1 MPQLDF
7 ANYPFISQIFWLLT
21 SFIILYISVSRIILP
36 RISQIIEQRDISIRN
51 ALENA
56 ENLKN
61 EATSFVTDYEES
73 YIDARK
79 ESEKIMLDTQKQIK
93 QKTDQTLAQNDK
105 EIETKISDAEKNIKS
120 FLNEQSDNIEEL
132 STEIYNYLIK
142 KHN

>member
-21 SFIILYISVSRIILP
+21 SFLILYISVSRIILP
-36 RISQIIEQRDISIRN
+36 RISQIIEKRDISIKN

-56 ENLKN
+56 EKLKN
-61 EATSFVTDYEES
+61 EATSFVTDYEQS
-73 YIDARK
+73 YIEARK
-79 ESEKIMLDTQKQIK
+79 ESEKIMLDAQQQIK

-105 EIETKISDAEKNIKS
+105 ETEEKISVAEKNIQS
-120 FLNEQSDNIEEL
+120 FLDEQNDNIEEL

>member
-21 SFIILYISVSRIILP
+21 SFLILYISVSRIILP
-36 RISQIIEQRDISIRN
+36 RISQIIEKRDISIKN

-56 ENLKN
+56 EKLKN
-61 EATSFVTDYEES
+61 EATSFVTDYEQS
-73 YIDARK
+73 YIEARK
-79 ESEKIMLDTQKQIK
+79 ESEKIMLDAQQQIK

-105 EIETKISDAEKNIKS
+105 ETEEKISVAEKNIQS
-120 FLNEQSDNIEEL
+120 FLDEQNDNIEGL